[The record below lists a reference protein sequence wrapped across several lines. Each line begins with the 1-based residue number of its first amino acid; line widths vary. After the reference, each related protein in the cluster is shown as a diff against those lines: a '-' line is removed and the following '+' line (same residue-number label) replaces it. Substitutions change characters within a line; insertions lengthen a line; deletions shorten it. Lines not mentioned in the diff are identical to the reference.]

1 MFHLLT
7 NKKFLL
13 GLSAITLILFII
25 SLFFKPTTP
34 LPEVVKTSPVNRSTK
49 VNYFDSISFTFNQDV
64 DPNLLKLTS
73 IPEEAWVIK
82 PINTRSVSFSSAQ
95 YFQVN
100 TQYSLTLNY
109 NNQPIHTLTFTTL
122 PQQSDPRYVQ
132 EVNNELKRDYPL
144 AVKTPLDRPGFS
156 VVYNKPLTLEITL
169 KGGVEERGEI
179 INAVRDWVKENGLDP
194 DSHTYVFAN

>member
-7 NKKFLL
+7 NKKLL
-13 GLSAITLILFII
+13 IGFGIFTLLFFIASLIL
-25 SLFFKPTTP
+25 KPATP
-34 LPEVVKTSPVNRSTK
+34 LPEVIKTNPTDHSTK
-49 VNYFDSISFTFNQDV
+49 VNYFDSISYTFNQDI

-73 IPEEAWVIK
+73 IPEENWAFQ
-82 PINTRSVSFSSAQ
+82 PISARSASFSPAQ

-100 TQYSLTLNY
+100 TQYSLSLSY
-109 NNQPIHTLTFTTL
+109 NNHPIHTLTFTTL

-156 VVYNKPLTLEITL
+156 VVYSKPLTLEITL
-169 KGGVEERGEI
+169 KEGVEERSEI
-179 INAVRDWVKENGLDP
+179 INTVRDWVKENGLDP
-194 DSHTYVFAN
+194 DSHSYTFSN

>member
-73 IPEEAWVIK
+73 VPEEAWVIK

>member
-169 KGGVEERGEI
+169 KGGVEERSEI

>member
-7 NKKFLL
+7 NKKFLIGFSIL
-13 GLSAITLILFII
+13 TLLIFIVSLILR
-25 SLFFKPTTP
+25 PATP
-34 LPEVVKTSPVNRSTK
+34 LPEVVRTSPVDRSTK
-49 VNYFDSISFTFNQDV
+49 VNYFDAVSYVFNQDLN
-64 DPNLLKLTS
+64 PNLLKLTS
-73 IPEEAWVIK
+73 IPEENWALK
-82 PINTRSVSFSSAQ
+82 PINTRSVSFSPAQ

-100 TQYSLTLNY
+100 TQYTLTLIY
-109 NNQPIHTLTFTTL
+109 DNQPLHTLTFTTL

-169 KGGVEERGEI
+169 KEGVEERSEI

-194 DSHTYVFAN
+194 DSHTYTFSN

>member
-7 NKKFLL
+7 NKKILIGFSVFTLL
-13 GLSAITLILFII
+13 VFIVSLIL
-25 SLFFKPTTP
+25 KPATP
-34 LPEVVKTSPVNRSTK
+34 LPEVTKTSPVERSTK
-49 VNYFDSISFTFNQDV
+49 VNYFDPISFTFNQDI

-73 IPEEAWVIK
+73 IPEESWMIK
-82 PINTRSVSFSSAQ
+82 PINTRSVSYSSVQ

-100 TQYSLTLNY
+100 TQYTLTLHY
-109 NNQPIHTLTFTTL
+109 NNEPIYTLTFTTL

-156 VVYNKPLTLEITL
+156 VVYKSPLTLEITL
-169 KGGVEERGEI
+169 KEGIEERSEI

-194 DSHTYVFAN
+194 DSHTYTFSN